1 MSPLRAVEVQTTFSH
16 RQILIIMSGLM
27 LGMFLATLD
36 QTIVSTALPTIVGEF
51 HRQDL
56 LSWVVTVYLLT
67 STVSTPLYGKAS
79 DLYGRKRILQL
90 SICIFLLGSALC
102 GVAQNMTQLIGFR
115 ALQGVGAGGLMSLA
129 LAVIADIIPPRERGR
144 YQGYF
149 SVVFVSSS
157 IIGPLLGGFL
167 VDSASWRWVFY
178 VNLPLGLVALVVI
191 NRVLHLPF
199 AARQVKIDWAGA
211 TLLVAGVSA
220 ILVGTQTGG
229 RDFAWTSP
237 QLLGDVRCRRRC

>member
-1 MSPLRAVEVQTTFSH
+1 
-16 RQILIIMSGLM
+16 
-27 LGMFLATLD
+27 
-36 QTIVSTALPTIVGEF
+36 
-51 HRQDL
+51 
-56 LSWVVTVYLLT
+56 
-67 STVSTPLYGKAS
+67 
-79 DLYGRKRILQL
+79 
-90 SICIFLLGSALC
+90 
-102 GVAQNMTQLIGFR
+102 MTQLIGFR
-115 ALQGVGAGGLMSLA
+115 ALQGIGAGGLMSLA

-199 AARQVKIDWAGA
+199 ASRQVKIDWAGA

-237 QLLGDVRCRRRC
+237 QLLGLFGAGRAADRRLRPAGAGGGRADPAAAAAAQRHVPRARR